1 MHSSSM
7 PSPDV
12 VRLRHMQE
20 AVTIALKMATGRN
33 GSDLRPLLLNYQSD
47 YNTLSIDDEF
57 MVGTDLLAAPILQS
71 GITSRLVYL
80 PEGTWIDYW
89 TGKHV
94 TGGRTIAVEAPLE
107 TVPLF
112 VRGGAIIPMGP
123 EMNYVGEKPADPV
136 SFEIYPDAEGRAA
149 GFLYEDDGVSPAYAS
164 GVVRRTTIAYA
175 GGEISVGEPGGSYQP
190 KPRNFVFTVHGPTPA
205 GQMQLDG
212 SPLTLLSGKI
222 AGIGWRRS
230 GDSMTVQYADDGR
243 AHKVQLR

>member
-20 AVTIALKMATGRN
+20 AVTIALKMAAGRN

-89 TGKHV
+89 TGKQF
-94 TGGRTIAVEAPLE
+94 TGGRTI
-107 TVPLF
+107 TC
-112 VRGGAIIPMGP
+112 
-123 EMNYVGEKPADPV
+123 
-136 SFEIYPDAEGRAA
+136 
-149 GFLYEDDGVSPAYAS
+149 
-164 GVVRRTTIAYA
+164 
-175 GGEISVGEPGGSYQP
+175 
-190 KPRNFVFTVHGPTPA
+190 
-205 GQMQLDG
+205 
-212 SPLTLLSGKI
+212 
-222 AGIGWRRS
+222 
-230 GDSMTVQYADDGR
+230 
-243 AHKVQLR
+243 